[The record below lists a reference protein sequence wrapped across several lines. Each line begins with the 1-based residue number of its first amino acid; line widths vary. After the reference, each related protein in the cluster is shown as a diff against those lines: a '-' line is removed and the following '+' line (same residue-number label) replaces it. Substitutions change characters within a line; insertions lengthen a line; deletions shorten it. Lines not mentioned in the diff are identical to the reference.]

1 MDHLCI
7 LIYTAWTHRTKES
20 VKNLSPLPISSDK
33 VAILA
38 SQFLKAL
45 IPLLHDNFLL
55 TNL

>member
-45 IPLLHDNFLL
+45 IAYRFCM
-55 TNL
+55 TTFY